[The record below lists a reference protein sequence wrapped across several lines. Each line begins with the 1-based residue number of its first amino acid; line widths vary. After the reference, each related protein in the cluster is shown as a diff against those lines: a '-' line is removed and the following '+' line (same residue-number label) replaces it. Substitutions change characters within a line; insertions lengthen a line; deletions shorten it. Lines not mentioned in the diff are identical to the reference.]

1 MLSIK
6 MPVNS
11 SRFNRILRVL
21 VTSSLFFPALTGI
34 SAELSP
40 SHYTWLGEQIFR
52 NECNSRTSCLT
63 SWNAGEDFPS
73 LGIGHFIWYQ
83 KGQEEIFEETF
94 PALLTFFGDKG
105 IVLPE
110 WLKASAA
117 AENPWRDRDSFNQ
130 AQQSGRMKKLRDL
143 LLLTAPL
150 QAEFIVHRFNITR
163 DRIVSSFES
172 AEQAR
177 ARQVI
182 DQLATIQPPYGQY
195 ALIDYLHFKGSGLN
209 PAENY
214 QGTGWGLKQ
223 VIKAMLGQQVSLE
236 TFARAATAVLDQRIE
251 NAPPARDES
260 RWQAGWHN
268 RIKTYLPPGA
278 VSVN

>member
-1 MLSIK
+1 MLSLK

-21 VTSSLFFPALTGI
+21 VTGSLFFPALTGM

-52 NECNSRTSCLT
+52 NECNSQTSCLT

-94 PALLTFFGDKG
+94 PALLTFFEDKG

-182 DQLATIQPPYGQY
+182 DQLVTIQPPYGQY

-268 RIKTYLPPGA
+268 RIKTYLPPEA

>member
-1 MLSIK
+1 

-21 VTSSLFFPALTGI
+21 VTSSLFFPALTGM

-52 NECNSRTSCLT
+52 NECNSQTSCLT

-94 PALLTFFGDKG
+94 PALLTFFGDRG

-130 AQQSGRMKKLRDL
+130 AQRSGRMKKLRDL

-150 QAEFIVHRFNITR
+150 QAEFIVHRFNITS

-223 VIKAMLGQQVSLE
+223 VINAMLGQQVSLE
-236 TFARAATAVLDQRIE
+236 TFATAATAVLDQRIK

-268 RIKTYLPPGA
+268 RIKTYLPPEA

>member
-1 MLSIK
+1 

-11 SRFNRILRVL
+11 CRFNRILRVL
-21 VTSSLFFPALTGI
+21 VTSTIFFPALLAA
-34 SAELSP
+34 SAELST

-52 NECNSRTSCLT
+52 NECNSRPSCLT

-83 KGQEEIFEETF
+83 KDQEEIFEETF
-94 PALLTFFGDKG
+94 PELLAFFRDKG

-110 WLKASAA
+110 WLKASES

-130 AQQSGRMKKLRDL
+130 AQQSGRMQELRDL

-163 DRIVSSFES
+163 DSIVSSFES
-172 AEQAR
+172 AEQAL

-214 QGTGWGLKQ
+214 LGTGWGLKQ
-223 VIKAMLGQQVSLE
+223 VIDAMLGQQVSLE
-236 TFARAATAVLDQRIE
+236 TFAKAATAVLDRRIE
-251 NAPPARDES
+251 NAPPARDEY

-268 RIKTYLPPGA
+268 RIKTYLPP
-278 VSVN
+278 

>member
-1 MLSIK
+1 MLSLK

-21 VTSSLFFPALTGI
+21 VTSSLFFPALTEM

-52 NECNSRTSCLT
+52 NECNSQTSCLT

-117 AENPWRDRDSFNQ
+117 GENPWRDRDSFNQ

-268 RIKTYLPPGA
+268 RIKTYLPPEA

>member
-1 MLSIK
+1 M
-6 MPVNS
+6 
-11 SRFNRILRVL
+11 
-21 VTSSLFFPALTGI
+21 

-52 NECNSRTSCLT
+52 NECNSQTSCLT

-214 QGTGWGLKQ
+214 QGDGWGLKQ
-223 VIKAMLGQQVSLE
+223 VITDLMGQQVSLE
-236 TFARAATAVLDQRIE
+236 TFAAAATAVLDRRIE
-251 NAPPARDES
+251 NAPPVRDES
-260 RWQAGWHN
+260 RWQAGWHK
-268 RIKTYLPPGA
+268 RIKTYLPPQA
-278 VSVN
+278 VSGN